1 MNAKRGLN
9 AYQSNQTRT
18 RAEVAS
24 PYRLVGI
31 MYENLIDNLSRA
43 AGAIER
49 KDMALRGES
58 VGKCMDILGALDG
71 ALDHEIGG
79 EMSQNLSQIYQYCNT
94 RLLEATRINSPEPI
108 DEVMD
113 LMSKIKESWDQIGG
127 KLNGGE

>member
-24 PYRLVGI
+24 PYRLVVI
-31 MYENLIDNLSRA
+31 MYENLIDNLSKA

-58 VGKCMDILGALDG
+58 IGKCMDILGALSG

-79 EMSQNLSQIYQYCNT
+79 EMSQNLAQIYQYCNT
-94 RLLEATRINSPEPI
+94 RLLEATRTNSAEPI

-113 LMSKIKESWDQIGG
+113 LMTRIKGSWDQIGG
-127 KLNGGE
+127 QLNGGE